1 MVYNIDTTARQ
12 KLFDI
17 SLFAKGVIFMKKT
30 LALLLAVILTAGV
43 CMLTACDGF
52 SSIGNPE
59 ADGHGSIVCYPST
72 SAPEYIELYKDCYFD
87 NYTFVFASVYDEN
100 TVASEIYREDDSA
113 SLVSK
118 AMEER
123 KKIIKEMYSANIAEE
138 NIAASILPSEFAT
151 EQLSRYDFIVHESYG
166 QKGYSSNYVN
176 LHSLDIYLP
185 NPWWDQGY
193 VKENTVDGILYEITG
208 SFSTQSFGLTHALIF
223 NKSVKNSIPDIQDM
237 DFYSLVENGYWTI
250 DTFLSIVNKASSVEH
265 GTEGLALSPNSLR
278 QFYFGMGK
286 RYLEKTD
293 KKDGTSE
300 FSAGFDKNDTAAS
313 QLLCELVQAA
323 GNSSSYSTA
332 FEKFNRNELLFTEA
346 TLVLLEDYIDA
357 DFGILPFPKMST
369 EQKNH
374 ISFAERGI
382 LTLSVP
388 RTCRDLAMISDFLT
402 IYAYYSHHTV
412 YEAYVESI
420 CALTS
425 DAKDAKTVKTLLSGR
440 TYDLA
445 FSYNFAEADGCF
457 LACAKNG
464 GNTAEMLGGKISE
477 DILAA
482 AADHA
487 AFIKNT
493 ENKHESERLD

>member
-1 MVYNIDTTARQ
+1 
-12 KLFDI
+12 
-17 SLFAKGVIFMKKT
+17 MKRT
-30 LALLLAVILTAGV
+30 LALILAVILTAGV

-52 SSIGNPE
+52 SSIGINKNKL
-59 ADGHGSIVCYPST
+59 DGSGEQKDYWTTTGSIINGY
-72 SAPEYIELYKDCYFD
+72 ADCYFD
-87 NYTFVFASVYDEN
+87 DYTFVFASVYDEN

-113 SLVSK
+113 SLISK

-151 EQLSRYDFIVHESYG
+151 EQLSRYDFIVHERYG
-166 QKGYSSNYVN
+166 QKSYSNNYVN
-176 LHSLDIYLP
+176 LYTFDIYLP
-185 NPWWDQGY
+185 HPWWDQGY
-193 VKENTVDGILYEITG
+193 VKENTVEGILYEITG

-286 RYLEKTD
+286 RYLEKED
-293 KKDGTSE
+293 KKDGTNE
-300 FSAGFDKNDTAAS
+300 FYSGFDKNDTDVS
-313 QLLCELVQAA
+313 QLLREIVQAA
-323 GNSSSYSTA
+323 GDNGNTSSFTA
-332 FEKFNRNELLFTEA
+332 FEKFNRNELLFTET
-346 TLVLLEDYIDA
+346 TLAALEDHADA
-357 DFGILPFPKMST
+357 DFGILPFPKMSAAQ
-369 EQKNH
+369 ENY
-374 ISFAERGI
+374 ISFAEKDI

-388 RTCRDLAMISDFLT
+388 KTCRDLAMSADFLT
-402 IYAYYSHHTV
+402 IFAYYSHYTV

-425 DAKDAKTVKTLLSGR
+425 DEKDEKTVKTLLSGR

-445 FSYNFAEADGCF
+445 FSYNFADADANF
-457 LACAKNG
+457 LACAQSG
-464 GNTAEMLGGKISE
+464 GNTAEMLGGKLSE
-477 DILAA
+477 DVLAA
-482 AADHA
+482 AR
-487 AFIKNT
+487 
-493 ENKHESERLD
+493 KHEDFLINVLREQEKEAAKQ

>member
-1 MVYNIDTTARQ
+1 
-12 KLFDI
+12 
-17 SLFAKGVIFMKKT
+17 MKRT

-151 EQLSRYDFIVHESYG
+151 EQLSRYDFIVHERYV

-293 KKDGTSE
+293 KKDGTIE

-323 GNSSSYSTA
+323 GGNNSSSFTA
-332 FEKFNRNELLFTEA
+332 FEKFNRNELLFTET
-346 TLVLLEDYIDA
+346 TLAALEDHADA
-357 DFGILPFPKMST
+357 DFGILPFPKMSAAQ
-369 EQKNH
+369 ENY
-374 ISFAERGI
+374 ISFAEKDI

-388 RTCRDLAMISDFLT
+388 KTCRDLAMISDFLT

-425 DAKDAKTVKTLLSGR
+425 DEKDAKTVKTLLSGR

-445 FSYNFAEADGCF
+445 FSYNFADADANF
-457 LACAKNG
+457 LACAQSG
-464 GNTAEMLGGKISE
+464 GNTAEMLGGKLSE
-477 DILAA
+477 DVLAA
-482 AADHA
+482 AH
-487 AFIKNT
+487 
-493 ENKHESERLD
+493 KHEDFLINVLREQEKEATEQ